1 MDLDEAIRK
10 AVKTFYDGAEFE
22 NYNKVKGSKS
32 SKYSQQF
39 FDDYES
45 DLRKGRKKKGSTE
58 VEVEE
63 VE

>member
-10 AVKTFYDGAEFE
+10 AVKAFYDGAEFD
-22 NYNKVKGSKS
+22 NYNKIKGSKS

-45 DLRKGRKKKGSTE
+45 DLKKGKKKKTE
-58 VEVEE
+58 KVEE

>member
-10 AVKTFYDGAEFE
+10 AVKAFYDGAEFD

-39 FDDYES
+39 FDDYASE
-45 DLRKGRKKKGSTE
+45 LKKGKKKSK